1 MDLTDL
7 SDIMSDISAKKQTQ
21 TQKSSPVCTNFYMQS
36 TTTISRSTLGPGDDY
51 SAQTLI
57 KIFQLE

>member
-36 TTTISRSTLGPGDDY
+36 TTTISRPTLGPGDDY
-51 SAQTLI
+51 SA
-57 KIFQLE
+57 